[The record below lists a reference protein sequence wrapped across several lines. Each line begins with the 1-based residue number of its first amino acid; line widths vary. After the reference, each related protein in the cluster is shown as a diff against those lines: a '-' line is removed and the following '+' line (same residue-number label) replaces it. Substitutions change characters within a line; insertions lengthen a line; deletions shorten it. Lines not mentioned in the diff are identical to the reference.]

1 MKNLLILVCTFALA
15 TGAFA
20 AQAKTPPKAR
30 FSGTVTSYDAPSKVL
45 TLKKGDKDT
54 KFTVTDNAEMT
65 QGGKKVDAT
74 AIAAGQDAKVEYWMD
89 GATKMVVKVQ
99 LSGSAARK

>member
-1 MKNLLILVCTFALA
+1 MKNLLILVCTFAIA

-20 AQAKTPPKAR
+20 AQAKNPPTAR

-45 TLKKGDKDT
+45 TVKKGDKDT
-54 KFTVTDNAEMT
+54 KFQITDKSEVM
-65 QGGKKVDAT
+65 QSGKKADAV
-74 AIAAGQDAKVEYWMD
+74 AFAAGQDAKVEYWMD

-99 LSGSAARK
+99 LSGTATKK